1 VMTDRGCAANSGSCP
16 TGQAEFHRLGALRCD
31 PGREVEVDLAARQIA
46 LDADFLSV
54 APKPLVAQNRDIL
67 ESARERLNDAL
78 ARIGA

>member
-1 VMTDRGCAANSGSCP
+1 MDDSLGGISCSRP
-16 TGQAEFHRLGALRCD
+16 SGQAPAGLVAPRVD
-31 PGREVEVDLAARQIA
+31 QGREVEVDLAARQIS